1 MLVLPVLMLL
11 SAPAAAPAAPT
22 ATCDAKPFAFNT
34 APKKPA
40 AQPPKPKPAP
50 PPKPPQTAAA
60 AKKKPVKPGCDPL
73 TGK

>member
-11 SAPAAAPAAPT
+11 AAPAATPGP
-22 ATCDAKPFAFNT
+22 ATCDAKPFAFKT
-34 APKKPA
+34 APNKPA

-50 PPKPPQTAAA
+50 PPKPVQTASAS
-60 AKKKPVKPGCDPL
+60 KKKAAKPGCDPL